1 MNYRHAFHAG
11 GYADVVKHAVLSLVL
26 EYLKR
31 KDAPFL
37 ALDSHAGRGRYNLAD
52 AESERTGEAQSGIA
66 RLFTETDV
74 PTTLVPYLG
83 VVRAFQEQ
91 SDVLQ
96 WYPGSPRVVRA
107 LMRRQDRLFVA
118 ERHPED
124 AVALMSEFAGDRQVK
139 VFPLDGY
146 HAVRSFLPPRERR
159 GLVLIDP
166 PFESADEFERLA
178 EALRDGLARW
188 ATGTFV
194 LWYPIK
200 RPSAVTAFL
209 DDVVTSCGSRTAVA
223 LELLVSQPDGIRLA
237 GCGLVVVNPPYT
249 LSQDAEAFL
258 PYLAK
263 LFGGGY
269 GAEGRIVPLCGS

>member
-11 GYADVVKHAVLSLVL
+11 GYADVVKHAVLSLIVA
-26 EYLKR
+26 YLKR
-31 KDAPFL
+31 KDAAFFV
-37 ALDSHAGRGRYNLAD
+37 LDSHAGRGRYNLTD
-52 AESERTGEAQSGIA
+52 GESERTGEAQSGIA
-66 RLFTETDV
+66 RLFAKTDV
-74 PTTLVPYLG
+74 PSVLAPYLG
-83 VVRAFQEQ
+83 VVRSFQECAN
-91 SDVLQ
+91 VLK

-118 ERHPED
+118 ERHPDE
-124 AVALMSEFAGDRQVK
+124 AAALMAEFSRDRQVK
-139 VFPLDGY
+139 VFTIDGY

-200 RPSAVTAFL
+200 RPDAVAAFL
-209 DDVVTSCGSRTAVA
+209 GDVAAACGSRTAIA
-223 LELLVSQPDGIRLA
+223 LEVLVSQPDGIRLA

-249 LSQDAEAFL
+249 LSREAGAFL
-258 PYLAK
+258 PYLAD

-269 GAEGRIVPLCGS
+269 GAEGRVVTLCGT